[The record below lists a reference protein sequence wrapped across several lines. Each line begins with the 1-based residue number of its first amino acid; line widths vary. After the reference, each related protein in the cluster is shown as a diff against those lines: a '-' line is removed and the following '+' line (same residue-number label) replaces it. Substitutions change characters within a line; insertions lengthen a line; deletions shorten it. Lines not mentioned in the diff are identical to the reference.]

1 MPPRVILGT
10 ADQRKAQRVSFLD
23 NTDWMCRRQEDQLR
37 QGRPTALSEEQ
48 YNQLLDY
55 REDLRQWP
63 VSGDYNEPFPIP
75 PGWMS

>member
-10 ADQRKAQRVSFLD
+10 PDQRKAQRVSFLD

-37 QGRPTALSEEQ
+37 QGRPTSLSDEQ

-55 REDLRQWP
+55 RQALRDWP
-63 VSGDYNEPFPIP
+63 VSGDYNEAFPIS
-75 PGWMS
+75 PGWMQ